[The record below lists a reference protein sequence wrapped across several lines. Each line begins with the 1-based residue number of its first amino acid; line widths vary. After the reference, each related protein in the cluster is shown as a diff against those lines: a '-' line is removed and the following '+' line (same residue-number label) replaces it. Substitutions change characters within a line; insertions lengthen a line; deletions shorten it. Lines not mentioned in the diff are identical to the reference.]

1 MTFTKSS
8 RTSEK
13 LRLNDENTT
22 RSSDSARA
30 TADVGDAIGAGT
42 DVAVESAGIGLVR
55 SDPREVARAIELS
68 CYASEDGAKPVVGD
82 RYNLIAFPVA
92 AGIVVRWKVDLP
104 MSVGRTGREPIHNW
118 GGPATSTS

>member
-1 MTFTKSS
+1 M
-8 RTSEK
+8 RIQ
-13 LRLNDENTT
+13 LGRVT
-22 RSSDSARA
+22 RRVRQRMS
-30 TADVGDAIGAGT
+30 GAIGAGT
-42 DVAVESAGIGLVR
+42 DVAVDSAGIGLVR

-68 CYASEDGAKPVVGD
+68 GYASEDGAKPVVGD

-92 AGIVVRWKVDLP
+92 AGIVVGWKVDLP